1 MRGTALFS
9 LVTSAAAHGSYM
21 LQAAK
26 CGRSLA
32 VGESIM
38 VRRIAPLHRRIGW
51 AARMD
56 SPRGSLLH
64 ASA

>member
-1 MRGTALFS
+1 MRTATLFS

-38 VRRIAPLHRRIGW
+38 VRRPPPAHLLLVRARRIACW
-51 AARMD
+51 ADVA
-56 SPRGSLLH
+56 
-64 ASA
+64 AAC